1 MTTEQIYDEKI
12 APLMTQIIE
21 VCRASGISMI
31 ASFAIANE
39 DDPDLRCTT
48 HLLDGKGSMPFRRV
62 YDVLL
67 HGRVPPMMLTTKD
80 AEGNV
85 TSMTAVLG

>member
-1 MTTEQIYDEKI
+1 MTTEQIYDEQI

-21 VCRASGISMI
+21 ICRAGGVSMI

-39 DDPDLRCTT
+39 DDPNLRCTT
-48 HLLDGKGSMPFRRV
+48 HLPDGKGGAPFKEAYHALV
-62 YDVLL
+62 N
-67 HGRVPPMMLTTKD
+67 GRVPPMMLTTRNAD
-80 AEGNV
+80 GEV